1 MPVSAKMEIVGA
13 KEAVRSLNKLEPG
26 LRKQFAADATRIAQ
40 PAISEAQRRYSS
52 VGWGRTEVKGLSRRW
67 NDGGRPIFP
76 WDSKKASNFVKIRLE
91 SDRRRTSVILIE
103 QRNAGTAIVESA
115 GRKTE
120 NALGNALGF
129 IKPRTTRI
137 LGPAV
142 FSRRNEIS
150 GEMEKAMLE
159 VIKRVEKELK

>member
-1 MPVSAKMEIVGA
+1 MQIVGA

-52 VGWGRTEVKGLSRRW
+52 IGVPLSGMTRNWASNGRK
-67 NDGGRPIFP
+67 IFP
-76 WDSKKASNFVKIRLE
+76 YNVSKASRGVKIKLQG
-91 SDRRRTSVILIE
+91 DRRVTSVILIE
-103 QRNAGTAIVESA
+103 QRDAATAVWESA

-120 NALGNALGF
+120 NPLGNALGF
-129 IKPRTTRI
+129 IKPNTSRV
-137 LGPAV
+137 LGPSV

-150 GEMEKAMLE
+150 GEMEKAILE
-159 VIKRVEKELK
+159 VTRRVEKELK

>member
-1 MPVSAKMEIVGA
+1 MQIVGA

-40 PAISEAQRRYSS
+40 PAISEAQRRYNS
-52 VGWGRTEVKGLSRRW
+52 VGVPLSGMTRNWASNGRK
-67 NDGGRPIFP
+67 IFP
-76 WDSKKASNFVKIRLE
+76 YNVSKASRGVKIKLQG
-91 SDRRRTSVILIE
+91 DRRVTSVILIE
-103 QRNAGTAIVESA
+103 QRDAATAVWESA

-129 IKPRTTRI
+129 IKPNTSRV
-137 LGPAV
+137 LGPSV

-150 GEMEKAMLE
+150 GEMEKAILE
-159 VIKRVEKELK
+159 VTRRVEKELK

>member
-1 MPVSAKMEIVGA
+1 MQIVGA

-52 VGWGRTEVKGLSRRW
+52 VGVPLSGMTRNWASNGRK
-67 NDGGRPIFP
+67 IFP
-76 WDSKKASNFVKIRLE
+76 YNVSKASRGVKIKLQG
-91 SDRRRTSVILIE
+91 DRRVTSVILIE
-103 QRNAGTAIVESA
+103 QRDAATAVWESA

-129 IKPRTTRI
+129 IKPNTSRV
-137 LGPAV
+137 LGPSV

-150 GEMEKAMLE
+150 GEMEKAILE
-159 VIKRVEKELK
+159 VTRRVEKELK

>member
-1 MPVSAKMEIVGA
+1 MEIVGA

-52 VGWGRTEVKGLSRRW
+52 IGVPLSGMTRNWTSNGRK
-67 NDGGRPIFP
+67 IFP
-76 WDSKKASNFVKIRLE
+76 YNVSKASRGVKIKLQG
-91 SDRRRTSVILIE
+91 DRRVTSVILIE
-103 QRNAGTAIVESA
+103 QRDAATAVWESA

-129 IKPRTTRI
+129 IKPNTSRV
-137 LGPAV
+137 LGPSV

-150 GEMEKAMLE
+150 GEMEKAILE
-159 VIKRVEKELK
+159 VTRRVEKELK